1 MIALSVIA
9 LLYFLPTLLAVRRG
23 HAVTGILLC
32 NLFFGWTGIGWF
44 AMLLW
49 ALLSYPPYGYAYY
62 YPYPPPH
69 PPANYYNYP
78 PNDWR
83 R

>member
-1 MIALSVIA
+1 MIHLALLA
-9 LLYFLPTLLAVRRG
+9 FLYFLPTILAVRRG
-23 HAVTGILLC
+23 HHVTGILLL

-49 ALLSYPPYGYAYY
+49 AALSHPPYGYPYA
-62 YPYPPPH
+62 YPPP
-69 PPANYYNYP
+69 PPAYYYP